1 MGHDA
6 TKVLM
11 GTTQSSVKE
20 VTNYPGAA
28 VLEPGIVA
36 HAKSDGTV
44 TKAKAD
50 GSPVGVSLGRDLA
63 HTTRTAVVR
72 KGLRVPLKLKA
83 GFTPTIGAAVLIDDA
98 EGYGTGDGSNT
109 AVNAVYAEPFPG
121 AANALV
127 LATGGVAEDAADDT
141 GTVRVALIDYPGGL

>member
-1 MGHDA
+1 MHDE
-6 TKVLM
+6 TKILM

-28 VLEPGIVA
+28 VLEAGLVA

-50 GSPVGVSLGRDLA
+50 GSPVGVSLGADLA
-63 HTTRTAVVR
+63 QTTRTAVVR

-83 GFTPTIGAAVLIDDA
+83 AFTPTIGAAVEIDDA
-98 EGYGTGDGSNT
+98 EGYGTGDGTRT
-109 AVNAVYAEPFPG
+109 AVNAVYAEPYPG

-127 LATGGVAEDAADDT
+127 SATGGIAEGATSDA
-141 GTVRVALIDYPGGL
+141 GTLRVALIDFPGGL

>member
-1 MGHDA
+1 MGHSQ
-6 TKVLM
+6 TKVMM
-11 GTTQSSVKE
+11 GSTQSSVKE

-28 VLEPGIVA
+28 TLEAGLVA

-44 TKAKAD
+44 TKAVAD
-50 GSPVGVSLGRDLA
+50 GSPVGVSLGKDQSD
-63 HTTRTAVVR
+63 TTRTAVAR

-83 GFTPTIGAAVLIDDA
+83 GFSPTIGAVVLIDDA

-109 AVNAVYAEPFPG
+109 AVNAVYVEPYPG

-127 LATGGVAEDAADDT
+127 HATGGVAEGATDDT
-141 GTVRVALIDYPGGL
+141 GTLRVALIDFPGGL

>member
-1 MGHDA
+1 MHDQ
-6 TKVLM
+6 THVLM
-11 GTTQSSVKE
+11 GSTQSSVKE

-28 VLEPGIVA
+28 TLEAGLVA
-36 HAKSDGTV
+36 HLNSDGTV

-50 GSPVGVSLGRDLA
+50 GGVVGVSLGKDLSD
-63 HTTRTAVVR
+63 TLRTAVVR

-83 GFTPTIGAAVLIDDA
+83 GFTPTIGAAVLIDDD

-109 AVNAVYAEPFPG
+109 AYNAVYAEPYPG

-127 LATGGVAEDAADDT
+127 SATGGVAESATADT
-141 GTVRVALIDYPGGL
+141 GSVRVALIDFPGGL